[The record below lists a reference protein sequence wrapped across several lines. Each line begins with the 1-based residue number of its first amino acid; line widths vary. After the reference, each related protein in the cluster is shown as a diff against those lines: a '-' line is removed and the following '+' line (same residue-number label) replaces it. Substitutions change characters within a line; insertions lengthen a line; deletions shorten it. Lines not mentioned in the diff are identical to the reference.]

1 MTAVA
6 GGGRLVHWLTH
17 LALAAAAIGGTLA
30 AAELLLRA
38 TLTVERI
45 TIAHDPLLGFRGR
58 PHASTIWTR
67 EMAGQARTVNLNAE
81 GFHDRE
87 RTPAVA
93 PGTRRLLFVGDSFL
107 EAYQVDIDSS
117 FSQRVGRRLS
127 NRAFAVEAV
136 NQGVHGYGLGVY
148 ALQVRERLPA
158 WDTHG
163 AVLCLFLGNDLQDN
177 FTPVASPAVPRFHVD
192 DSSKRVVYLP
202 APAADGRT
210 WLRDHIL
217 AQSMLVRFLWMR
229 LLKKSGS
236 AMQMARAAG
245 MVSTPDLEGDSGG
258 RTAEMLVV
266 ANYLLQRIAEDLRA
280 RDVPLFVLVIPDPFH
295 VNDLYKRAGAGRD
308 GTKAPPLDAERQ
320 AIESGVLQILGQLNI
335 EYIYPRADFVQARL
349 DGDGYYRNGFGH
361 FTDAAHGAVAAL
373 LEEPLRK
380 LVSVGTRTDDQARWP
395 GTRALQ
401 P

>member
-6 GGGRLVHWLTH
+6 SRGRLVHWLIH

-58 PHASTIWTR
+58 RHASTVWTR
-67 EMAGQARTVNLNAE
+67 EMAGRPRTVQLNAG
-81 GFHDRE
+81 GFHDHE
-87 RTPAVA
+87 RTPSIA

-107 EAYQVDIDSS
+107 EAYQVDINSS
-117 FSQRVGRRLS
+117 FSQRIGRRLS
-127 NRAFAVEAV
+127 DRARAVETV

-148 ALQVRERLPA
+148 ALHVRERLPA

-163 AVLCLFLGNDLQDN
+163 VVLCLFLGNDLHDN

-192 DSSKRVVYLP
+192 DSSQRVVYLP

-229 LLKKSGS
+229 LIKKSGS

-245 MVSTPDLEGDSGG
+245 MVSTPDLEGESGG
-258 RTAEMLVV
+258 RTPEMMIV
-266 ANYLLQRIAEDLRA
+266 ARHLLQRIVKDLRA
-280 RDVPLFVLVIPDPFH
+280 RGIPLFVLVIPDPFH
-295 VNDLYKRAGAGRD
+295 VNDLYKRASAERD
-308 GTKAPPLDAERQ
+308 GTQVPPLDPERQ
-320 AIESGVLQILGQLNI
+320 AIEVGVVQILRQL
-335 EYIYPRADFVQARL
+335 EVEHTYPRAAFVQARL

-373 LEEPLRK
+373 LEEPLRD
-380 LVSVGTRTDDQARWP
+380 LVSISR
-395 GTRALQ
+395 
-401 P
+401 